1 MFETLPLRKMCQPAA
16 PFSSVFDFSR
26 GENLMA
32 EFSIA
37 VEKKGGLV
45 RWFEERYTERVER
58 AEHSMEKRE
67 TESLSVLL
75 SNDCPSPFFVPNPR
89 RESFLRER
97 AAVKKEE
104 TVIKMCL

>member
-1 MFETLPLRKMCQPAA
+1 
-16 PFSSVFDFSR
+16 
-26 GENLMA
+26 MA

-58 AEHSMEKRE
+58 VEHSMEKRE
-67 TESLSVLL
+67 TESLSCL
-75 SNDCPSPFFVPNPR
+75 SNDCPSPFFVPR

>member
-1 MFETLPLRKMCQPAA
+1 MFETLPLRKMCQPVA

-26 GENLMA
+26 GENLVA

-75 SNDCPSPFFVPNPR
+75 ASPTTVPLHSSSLTR
-89 RESFLRER
+89 D
-97 AAVKKEE
+97 VKAF
-104 TVIKMCL
+104 

>member
-1 MFETLPLRKMCQPAA
+1 MIETLLFPAFSIFPAA
-16 PFSSVFDFSR
+16 KTWWPSFPSPSKKREDWFVGSR
-26 GENLMA
+26 A
-32 EFSIA
+32 
-37 VEKKGGLV
+37 
-45 RWFEERYTERVER
+45 EERYTERVER